1 MEGGFLQA
9 AKGSNKRISRP
20 WICWT
25 VMLDAKGSFTVLTYC
40 PKLTKGEL
48 VNTGLYLLGYKYP
61 KSMSSFLRVNTEP
74 Y

>member
-1 MEGGFLQA
+1 
-9 AKGSNKRISRP
+9 
-20 WICWT
+20 
-25 VMLDAKGSFTVLTYC
+25 MLDAKGSFTVLTYC